1 MFQYLSEITD
11 VLWGTPLT
19 ILMIGVGLYLSIRT
33 KFFQFTGFRTT
44 YRLTVNEIFGRN
56 KKTDDDHAKHSGTL
70 KPFQALSTV
79 LAGTI
84 GSGNIAGVAAAIAVG
99 GPGAVFWMWIIAFVG
114 MITKMAEVT
123 LALAFRKKGTDGE
136 FYGGPMHY
144 MRKGLSKGGKTLAA
158 IYSVALLI
166 YVITDACFIQVHTL
180 AETTQRVFRVPLL
193 IAGAVT
199 VLVAIVI
206 VVGGTKRI
214 GEFCGKMVPP
224 MCVLYIVGAIAVI
237 IANASEISH
246 AFQMIFKYAFAPTPA
261 VGGFLGA
268 TTSLAIGQ
276 GAARGIFSNEAGI
289 GTASTVHATSK
300 TDHPAH
306 QGMYG
311 ILEVF
316 IDTIIVCTLT
326 ALAILTSGVWT
337 GGESGVNL
345 TISAFETAWGD
356 QGIIVLGIAIILF
369 TFSSYLGFFVEYRTC
384 IETIFGE
391 KAVKYLQ
398 WFFFVPPM
406 LAVTM
411 QVEEVWTMADMAIG
425 FIVIPNMIAIVM
437 LSNKF
442 IAYFKEY
449 KQILAGKTMK
459 RMPWGE

>member
-1 MFQYLSEITD
+1 M
-11 VLWGTPLT
+11 
-19 ILMIGVGLYLSIRT
+19 
-33 KFFQFTGFRTT
+33 
-44 YRLTVNEIFGRN
+44 
-56 KKTDDDHAKHSGTL
+56 
-70 KPFQALSTV
+70 
-79 LAGTI
+79 
-84 GSGNIAGVAAAIAVG
+84 
-99 GPGAVFWMWIIAFVG
+99 
-114 MITKMAEVT
+114 
-123 LALAFRKKGTDGE
+123 
-136 FYGGPMHY
+136 
-144 MRKGLSKGGKTLAA
+144 
-158 IYSVALLI
+158 
-166 YVITDACFIQVHTL
+166 
-180 AETTQRVFRVPLL
+180 
-193 IAGAVT
+193 
-199 VLVAIVI
+199 
-206 VVGGTKRI
+206 
-214 GEFCGKMVPP
+214 
-224 MCVLYIVGAIAVI
+224 
-237 IANASEISH
+237 
-246 AFQMIFKYAFAPTPA
+246 
-261 VGGFLGA
+261 
-268 TTSLAIGQ
+268 
-276 GAARGIFSNEAGI
+276 
-289 GTASTVHATSK
+289 
-300 TDHPAH
+300 
-306 QGMYG
+306 
-311 ILEVF
+311 F

-345 TISAFETAWGD
+345 TISAFETAWGN